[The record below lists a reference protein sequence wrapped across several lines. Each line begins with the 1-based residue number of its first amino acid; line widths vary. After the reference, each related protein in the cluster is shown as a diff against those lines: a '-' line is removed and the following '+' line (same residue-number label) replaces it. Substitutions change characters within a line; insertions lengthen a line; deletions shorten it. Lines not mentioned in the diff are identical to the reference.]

1 MDLRTIR
8 FGLAVGLI
16 GGALMALWAMLALA
30 ITGNGIW
37 TPLNLIAHTF
47 WHDAPLDGQFSLAA
61 MTLGLM
67 VHLTISAIVGTVIAS
82 FVVRGALDGGVL
94 FVVALAVG
102 FSAWMV
108 QAFAWPSIDSAASNA
123 FTPWVLATA
132 HVVFALGAA
141 RALERLLRTHEPRTT
156 RPLFPAAR

>member
-30 ITGNGIW
+30 VTGHGFW
-37 TPLNLIAHTF
+37 TPVNLIAHTF
-47 WHDAPLDGQFSLAA
+47 WHGAPLDGHFNVAA
-61 MTLGLM
+61 MALGLT
-67 VHLTISAIVGTVIAS
+67 VHLAIAATIGTVLAS
-82 FVVRGALDGGVL
+82 FVARGELDGGVI
-94 FVVALAVG
+94 FIVALAVG
-102 FSAWMV
+102 FGAWVV
-108 QAFAWPSIDSAASNA
+108 QAFAWPSLDSSASSA

-141 RALERLLRTHEPRTT
+141 RALDHLLRDQST
-156 RPLFPAAR
+156 RSTGTIAPATR